1 MEPNRDRWRVWDT
14 TLPVGTL
21 PRETHMADLGLVRLA
36 FALGSEVRIRGKDL
50 RGFVVTAS
58 VTVRGVLYQ
67 VAYWNDNTRTEVW
80 FEEFELEA
88 LA

>member
-1 MEPNRDRWRVWDT
+1 
-14 TLPVGTL
+14 
-21 PRETHMADLGLVRLA
+21 MAELGLVRLA

-58 VTVRGVLYQ
+58 VTVRGVVYQ